1 MTISDRSM
9 NRSVDDLRVK
19 PDPSNKPPVYLSN
32 AQRKQLAL
40 QDEIAEKKRRHE
52 HRPYPDNRHDH
63 SRWNR
68 KRDRE
73 SRGRESQ
80 LEALG
85 LEKELE
91 AIREQYL
98 GSKKSKKR
106 VIERE
111 QKKLAANKER
121 ELQEEILNKEGVV
134 ANAVEIAALMKK

>member
-63 SRWNR
+63 SRRNR
-68 KRDRE
+68 KRERE
-73 SRGRESQ
+73 SRDRESQ

-91 AIREQYL
+91 AIPCPMFGRGFL
-98 GSKKSKKR
+98 GGIDR
-106 VIERE
+106 RE